1 MNMKDKTR
9 NIPGP
14 RKFLRTKIGMATKVN
29 LQLVKPVFVGTRK
42 IYMFSNINSF

>member
-9 NIPGP
+9 NPGP
-14 RKFLRTKIGMATKVN
+14 RKFLRTKISMATKVN
-29 LQLVKPVFVGTRK
+29 LQLVKPIIVGTRK